1 MKQILKSARIE
12 KSIAPTEMDM
22 LLINKQTL
30 RMLSAEEV
38 FVFKLAACGEQ
49 VDRDH
54 ERFTAGALQ
63 QMAEKFVGLPVL
75 QDHKWSAAAQTARV
89 YAAKVEGKEGNKTLV
104 LRCYMPR
111 TDSTADMIAAIESG
125 ILREC
130 SVGLA
135 VGKALCSICG
145 KNQRETICRHV
156 GGREYDGKS
165 CWFDLDEVT
174 DAYEISFVAVPAQPG
189 AGVTK
194 SKRYGEEDSPA
205 PNPAEAGD
213 DDAFLL
219 ARAMQEQEEKRYGGI
234 FA

>member
-1 MKQILKSARIE
+1 MRQILKSVRIE
-12 KSIAPTEMDM
+12 KSITPTEMDL

-30 RMLSAEEV
+30 RPLGAEEV

-54 ERFTAGALQ
+54 ERFTAGALK

-75 QDHKWSAAAQTARV
+75 QDHKWSASAQTARV
-89 YAAKVEGKEGNKTLV
+89 YAAKVEGEEGKKTLV

-111 TDSTADMIAAIESG
+111 TDATADMISAIESG

-145 KNQRETICRHV
+145 ANQRETLCQHV
-156 GGREYDGKS
+156 GGREYDGKA

-174 DAYEISFVAVPAQPG
+174 DAYEISFVAVPSQTG
-189 AGVTK
+189 AGVIK
-194 SKRYGEEDSPA
+194 SKRYGEE
-205 PNPAEAGD
+205 ETQD
-213 DDAFLL
+213 DDPFLL
-219 ARAMQEQEEKRYGGI
+219 ARAMQEQEEMRYGG
-234 FA
+234 FEK

>member
-1 MKQILKSARIE
+1 MNQFMKFAKVE
-12 KSIAPTEMDM
+12 KSLFPTDMDM

-30 RMLSAEEV
+30 RTLSAEEV
-38 FVFKLAACGEQ
+38 FVFKLAACDEQ

-54 ERFTAGALQ
+54 ERFTAGALK

-75 QDHKWSAAAQTARV
+75 RDHKWSAAAQTARV
-89 YAAKVEGKEGNKTLV
+89 YAAKVEGGEGNKTLV

-135 VGKALCSICG
+135 VGKVLCSICG
-145 KNQRETICRHV
+145 ANQRETLCRHV
-156 GGREYDGKS
+156 GGREYDGKT
-165 CWFDLDEVT
+165 CWFDLDEVK
-174 DAYEISFVAVPAQPG
+174 DVYEISLCAVPAQKN

-194 SKRYGEEDSPA
+194 SKRYGGEVPPVPD
-205 PNPAEAGD
+205 PAEAG

>member
-12 KSIAPTEMDM
+12 KSIAPTEMDL

-30 RMLSAEEV
+30 RTLSAGEV

-49 VDRDH
+49 IDREH
-54 ERFTAGALQ
+54 ERFTAEALE

-89 YAAKVEGKEGNKTLV
+89 YAAKVEGEEGRKTLV

-111 TDSTADMIAAIESG
+111 TDSTANMISAIESG

-135 VGKALCSICG
+135 VGKVLCSICG
-145 KNQRETICRHV
+145 ANQRETLCRHV
-156 GGREYDGKS
+156 GGREYEGKS

-194 SKRYGEEDSPA
+194 SKRYGDGETPA
-205 PNPAEAGD
+205 SSPAEADGNE
-213 DDAFLL
+213 AFRL
-219 ARAMQEQEEKRYGGI
+219 AKAMQEQEEKRYGGI
-234 FA
+234 FT

>member
-1 MKQILKSARIE
+1 MKQFLKSARIE
-12 KSIAPTEMDM
+12 KSIAPTEMDL

-30 RMLSAEEV
+30 RPLSAEEV

-49 VDRDH
+49 IDRDH
-54 ERFTAGALQ
+54 ERFTAGALE

-89 YAAKVEGKEGNKTLV
+89 YAAKVEGEEGRKTLV

-111 TDSTADMIAAIESG
+111 TDSTADMISAIESG

-145 KNQRETICRHV
+145 TNQRETLCRHV
-156 GGREYDGKS
+156 GGQEYDGKS

-194 SKRYGEEDSPA
+194 SKRYGEEDSLV
-205 PNPAEAGD
+205 PNPAEAG

-219 ARAMQEQEEKRYGGI
+219 ARAMQEQEEMRYGG
-234 FA
+234 FEK

>member
-1 MKQILKSARIE
+1 MRQILKSARIE

-30 RMLSAEEV
+30 RTLSAEEV

-54 ERFTAGALQ
+54 ERFTAGALK

-89 YAAKVEGKEGNKTLV
+89 YAAKVEGEAGNKTLV

-111 TDSTADMIAAIESG
+111 TDSTADMISAIESG

-145 KNQRETICRHV
+145 ANQRETICQHV
-156 GGREYDGKS
+156 GGREYDGKL
-165 CWFDLDEVT
+165 CWFDLDDVT
-174 DAYEISFVAVPAQPG
+174 DAYEISFVAVPSQRG

-194 SKRYGEEDSPA
+194 SKRYSDVDTPE

-213 DDAFLL
+213 DAFLL
-219 ARAMQEQEEKRYGGI
+219 AQAMQEQEEKRYGGI
-234 FA
+234 EV

>member
-1 MKQILKSARIE
+1 MKQFLKPARIE
-12 KSIAPTEMDM
+12 KSITPTEIDL
-22 LLINKQTL
+22 LLINKQAL
-30 RMLSAEEV
+30 RPLSAEEV

-49 VDRDH
+49 VDRDY
-54 ERFTAGALQ
+54 ERFTAGALE

-75 QDHKWSAAAQTARV
+75 QDHKWSASAQTARV
-89 YAAKVEGKEGNKTLV
+89 YAAKVEGGEGNKVLV

-111 TDSTADMIAAIESG
+111 TDATADMISAIESG

-145 KNQRETICRHV
+145 ANQRETLCRHI
-156 GGREYDGKS
+156 GGREYDGKV

-194 SKRYGEEDSPA
+194 SKRYREEGSPV

-213 DDAFLL
+213 DTFLL
-219 ARAMQEQEEKRYGGI
+219 ARAMQKQEELRYGG
-234 FA
+234 FEK

>member
-1 MKQILKSARIE
+1 MKQFLKSARIE
-12 KSIAPTEMDM
+12 KSITPTEMDL

-30 RMLSAEEV
+30 RPLSAEEV

-54 ERFTAGALQ
+54 ERFTAEALK

-75 QDHKWSAAAQTARV
+75 QDHKWSASAQTARV
-89 YAAKVEGKEGNKTLV
+89 YAAKVEGEEGKKTLV

-111 TDSTADMIAAIESG
+111 TDATADMISAIESG

-135 VGKALCSICG
+135 VGKAICSICG
-145 KNQRETICRHV
+145 ANQRETICRHV
-156 GGREYDGKS
+156 GGREYDGKA

-174 DAYEISFVAVPAQPG
+174 DAYEISFVAVPSQPR

-194 SKRYGEEDSPA
+194 SKRYGEEDSPV

-219 ARAMQEQEEKRYGGI
+219 ARAMQEQEEMRYGG
-234 FA
+234 FKR

>member
-1 MKQILKSARIE
+1 MNQILKSAKVE
-12 KSIAPTEMDM
+12 KSITPTEMDM

-30 RMLSAEEV
+30 RTLSAGEV
-38 FVFKLAACGEQ
+38 FVFKLAACGDQ

-54 ERFTAGALQ
+54 ERFTAGALK

-89 YAAKVEGKEGNKTLV
+89 YAAKVEGEEGNKTLV

-111 TDSTADMIAAIESG
+111 TDSTADMIAAIEGG

-145 KNQRETICRHV
+145 KDQRETICRHI

-194 SKRYGEEDSPA
+194 SKRYSGGET

-213 DDAFLL
+213 DETFRL
-219 ARAMQEQEEKRYGGI
+219 AKAMQEQEEKRYGGI

>member
-1 MKQILKSARIE
+1 MKQFLKSARIE
-12 KSIAPTEMDM
+12 KSITPTEMDL

-30 RMLSAEEV
+30 RPLSAEEV

-54 ERFTAGALQ
+54 ERFTAEALK

-75 QDHKWSAAAQTARV
+75 QDHKWSASAQTARV
-89 YAAKVEGKEGNKTLV
+89 YAAKVEGEEGKKTLV

-111 TDSTADMIAAIESG
+111 TDATADMISAIESG

-145 KNQRETICRHV
+145 ANQRETLCQHV
-156 GGREYDGKS
+156 GGREYDGKA

-174 DAYEISFVAVPAQPG
+174 DAYEISFVAVPSQPG

-194 SKRYGEEDSPA
+194 SKRYGEEDSPV

-213 DDAFLL
+213 DAFLL
-219 ARAMQEQEEKRYGGI
+219 AQAMQEQEEMRYGG
-234 FA
+234 FRK